1 MKRIARGI
9 VRRLYRGLVPPN
21 AKRTLRQW
29 LLFDQPDHPPEVIDR
44 FDERS
49 VLVLAPHQDDEAV
62 GCGGAIRRH
71 VNGGGTV
78 TIVFLTD
85 GRRGNPSLYEQP
97 GLDQAAIRA
106 AEDELV
112 ETRKAE
118 SRRAGEILGASELVF
133 LGGPDGSLDV
143 TPELV
148 AALRGVIERTRPEII
163 YVPSVFD
170 NHADHWASNRILDAC
185 LTSIG
190 AGGASPLIR
199 GYEAWTPL
207 IINRVACIDD
217 VVEDKRRALAVFE
230 SQLPHLDV
238 VSGSIGLAQYRAM
251 HGGARRGYAEA
262 FHETTPGEHH
272 ELVVRCAAKR

>member
-29 LLFDQPDHPPEVIDR
+29 LMFDAPDHPPEVIDR
-44 FDERS
+44 FEERS
-49 VLVLAPHQDDEAV
+49 VVVLAPHQDDEAV
-62 GCGGAIRRH
+62 GCGGTIRRH
-71 VNGGGTV
+71 VAAGATV

-85 GRRGNPSLYEQP
+85 GRRGDPTLYER
-97 GLDQAAIRA
+97 GLDAAAISA

-112 ETRKAE
+112 ETRKTE

-133 LGGPDGSLDV
+133 LGGPDGALDA
-143 TPELV
+143 TPEIVRDLGAV
-148 AALRGVIERTRPEII
+148 LDRTRPEVV

-170 NHADHWASNRILDAC
+170 NHPDHWASNRILDAC
-185 LTSIG
+185 LTSSG
-190 AGGASPLIR
+190 ATPVIR

-207 IINRVACIDD
+207 IINRVVCIDD

-238 VSGSIGLAQYRAM
+238 VNGSIGLAQYRAI

-272 ELVVRCAAKR
+272 ELVARCAAKR